1 MTDTKWTEEMAEL
14 VIYLAESSK
23 GADQIAEENLANDK
37 NANSLDSEYDVGYY
51 RGKRDAYRNAAT
63 KLGGLINYHA

>member
-23 GADQIAEENLANDK
+23 GADQIAEEHLANGN
-37 NANSLDSEYDVGYY
+37 NAQDSEYDVGYY

>member
-1 MTDTKWTEEMAEL
+1 MTITLVSDALEEL

-23 GADQIAEENLANDK
+23 GADQIAEEHLANDK